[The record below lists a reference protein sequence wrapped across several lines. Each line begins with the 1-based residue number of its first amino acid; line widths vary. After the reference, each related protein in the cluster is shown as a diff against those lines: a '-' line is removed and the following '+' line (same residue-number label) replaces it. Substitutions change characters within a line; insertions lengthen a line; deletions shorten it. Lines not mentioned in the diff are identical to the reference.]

1 MAQAQ
6 RKELFY
12 MTLFFLKKIFYYNLS
27 QNFEYSKTLFWLYIS
42 SKI

>member
-12 MTLFFLKKIFYYNLS
+12 MTLFFLKKIIFYILFYYNLS
-27 QNFEYSKTLFWLYIS
+27 QNFEYSKTLF
-42 SKI
+42 